1 MKSILGVLA
10 VGVSL
15 AIPAA
20 AANAIGEAEIEN
32 RYRQVL
38 SVLAAGDD
46 AGALAALAK
55 LEADATPRGEPSEVD
70 ILFRAKVRTLR
81 DVLDEQAEVL
91 VPVIMLHHDGYLYY
105 RSRAAPFLAAHSR
118 QMVEEMSV
126 LYAKRADTEGARVTA
141 ARILTSLGGHL
152 LDASMTS
159 SALSNFNQALV
170 LDPRDSAA
178 LRSLGVLAE
187 KVGRLDEAKSIF
199 ERLLS
204 IAPDDPEAKV
214 RLALIAGKMKDTD
227 DAAEGLRQAIAS
239 PATPAW
245 LAELAV
251 QELGQLL
258 ADQNRLPQATQVVH
272 RGVER
277 FPASQRLLIQLSY
290 LHERQG
296 QRGQAL
302 EAAENAAA
310 LSVTEPTPRW
320 RYNRW
325 PQDDMIAVRKSLRES
340 VAPRLQLLAAA
351 LAASGT
357 GSAAQAASAGG
368 GAF

>member
-1 MKSILGVLA
+1 MRSILGVLA

-15 AIPAA
+15 AVPAA
-20 AANAIGEAEIEN
+20 GANAIGEAEIEN

-38 SVLAAGDD
+38 SILAAGDH
-46 AGALAALAK
+46 AGALAALAD
-55 LEADATPRGEPSEVD
+55 LEADATPHGEAGEVD
-70 ILFRAKVRTLR
+70 VLFRSKVRTLR

-105 RSRAAPFLAAHSR
+105 RDRKQPFLAAHSR
-118 QMVEEMSV
+118 QMVEELSV

-170 LDPRDSAA
+170 LDPRDTAA

-187 KVGRLDEAKSIF
+187 KVGRLEEAQSIF
-199 ERLLS
+199 RRLLS
-204 IAPDDPEAKV
+204 IAPDDPEAKL
-214 RLALIAGKMKDTD
+214 RLALIAGKMKDTET
-227 DAAEGLRQAIAS
+227 AADGLRLAIAS
-239 PATPAW
+239 PTTPAW

-258 ADQNRLPQATQVVH
+258 SDEGRQPQAIQVVH

-277 FPASQRLLIQLSY
+277 FPTSQRLLIQLSY
-290 LHERQG
+290 LYERQG

-302 EAAENAAA
+302 NAAEKAAA
-310 LSVTEPTPRW
+310 LTVTEPTPRW

-325 PQDDMIAVRKSLRES
+325 PQEDLAAVRKSLNES
-340 VAPRLQLLAAA
+340 VTPRLQLLAAA

-357 GSAAQAASAGG
+357 GSAAQAASAAG
-368 GAF
+368 GAY